1 MPDRSQSGCVSDEA
15 GADGSADEEPR
26 AGLSGAS
33 SAFQVLGNET
43 RMRIIEGLIA
53 DDADGVV
60 PVERGFT
67 EIFERTDEETSAGF
81 AYHLRQLV
89 DQYVTKDDETEEY
102 RLNYAGRRIARE
114 LAAGTYVESV
124 DRAPVEIDDPCPFC
138 TRETLEAETVDNV
151 VTVRCGECS
160 VELLS
165 LPFPPGGHRTQSGA
179 ESFVD
184 AFNRHHRQRVATMSA
199 GCCPECGGGV
209 ATAVRPASAPE
220 AADVEAEDEP
230 ERVLVHLECDGC
242 GYRVRVPVTITVLDH
257 PAVVSL
263 YHDHGVDLRERPV
276 WNVGDEWRETLLS
289 TDPVAVRV
297 STRVG
302 DDCLSLYV
310 DGTGS
315 VVHTERST
323 AGTDAGDEDDS
334 TSEDPAERTSGDADV
349 DA

>member
-1 MPDRSQSGCVSDEA
+1 MSDEA
-15 GADGSADEEPR
+15 GADETADGEPR

-53 DDADGVV
+53 DDEDGVV
-60 PVERGFT
+60 PVERSFT
-67 EIFERTDEETSAGF
+67 GLFERTDEETSAGF

-89 DQYVTKDDETEEY
+89 DQYVAKDEETERY
-102 RLNYAGRRIARE
+102 RLTYAGRRIVRE
-114 LAAGTYVESV
+114 LAAGTYVERV
-124 DRAPVEIDDPCPFC
+124 DRAPVEVDAPCPFC
-138 TRETLEAETVDNV
+138 NREALEAETADNV
-151 VTVRCGECS
+151 VTVRCTDCS
-160 VELLS
+160 VDLLS
-165 LPFPPGGHRTQSGA
+165 LPFPPGGHRTREGD

-184 AFNRHHRQRVATMSA
+184 AFNRHHRRRVATMSA
-199 GCCPECGGGV
+199 GCCPECGGAV
-209 ATAVRPASAPE
+209 TTAVRPASPPA
-220 AADVEAEDEP
+220 AADVETEAQAEDEDEDDP
-230 ERVLVHLECDGC
+230 GRVLVHLECDGC

-263 YHDHGVDLRERPV
+263 YHDHDVDLRERPV

-289 TDPVAVRV
+289 TDPVAVHV

-315 VVHTERST
+315 VVHTERMT
-323 AGTDAGDEDDS
+323 AGDSPGEADEPGSEDANGL
-334 TSEDPAERTSGDADV
+334 TSEDADV